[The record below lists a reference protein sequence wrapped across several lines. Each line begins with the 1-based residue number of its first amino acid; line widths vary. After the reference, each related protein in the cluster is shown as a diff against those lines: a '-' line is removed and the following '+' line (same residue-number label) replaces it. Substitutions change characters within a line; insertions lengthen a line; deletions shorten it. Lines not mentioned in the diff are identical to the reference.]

1 MANDTRT
8 QESPGGVTIISRR
21 RFLKQTA
28 LATAVVSVPYL
39 AGKTVAFG
47 KENTEDADAALDRAL
62 KELVAMD
69 GGPPGVIAVVQ
80 RGQSREVHSFGV
92 RNIKGDLPLRAN
104 DHMRIASA
112 AKAFSGAVAL
122 SLVSKGVLSLN
133 DTIGELLPDLP
144 EDWHAVRLRQLLN
157 HTSGILD
164 FSLDEGFTDALIAS
178 PKNSPPPEELLSFV
192 EDEPLKFDPGSR
204 YEYSNSD
211 NIVVGLMVEAATNR
225 SYESQLQKYV
235 FGPLGLTE
243 TSLPVG
249 ANLLKPFIHGYDPSQ
264 TPPEDVSEIIA
275 AGWASGGIVSTPRDL
290 NRFIRGYVG
299 GQLFGSRVRSK
310 QRQVIEG
317 GGSEPPGPGKNAA
330 GLALFRYETRCGTVW
345 GHTGNTPGYTQFAA
359 ASPDGERSVT
369 VSVNAQLTPTT
380 GIPAV
385 FRALRRAEGLAVCAA
400 LAGR

>member
-1 MANDTRT
+1 MLRRMANDTRT

-39 AGKTVAFG
+39 AGKKTVAFG
-47 KENTEDADAALDRAL
+47 KENAEDADAALDSAL

-80 RGQSREVHSFGV
+80 RGQSTEVHSFGV

-104 DHMRIASA
+104 DHMHIASA

-122 SLVSKGVLSLN
+122 SLVSKGVLSSN

-178 PKNSPPPEELLSFV
+178 PKNPPPPEELLSFV
-192 EDEPLKFDPGSR
+192 EDEPLKFDSGSR

-225 SYESQLQKYV
+225 SYESQLQK
-235 FGPLGLTE
+235 
-243 TSLPVG
+243 
-249 ANLLKPFIHGYDPSQ
+249 
-264 TPPEDVSEIIA
+264 
-275 AGWASGGIVSTPRDL
+275 
-290 NRFIRGYVG
+290 
-299 GQLFGSRVRSK
+299 
-310 QRQVIEG
+310 
-317 GGSEPPGPGKNAA
+317 
-330 GLALFRYETRCGTVW
+330 
-345 GHTGNTPGYTQFAA
+345 
-359 ASPDGERSVT
+359 
-369 VSVNAQLTPTT
+369 
-380 GIPAV
+380 
-385 FRALRRAEGLAVCAA
+385 
-400 LAGR
+400 

>member
-39 AGKTVAFG
+39 AGKKTVAFG
-47 KENTEDADAALDRAL
+47 KENAEDADAALDSAL

-178 PKNSPPPEELLSFV
+178 PKNPPPPEELLSFV
-192 EDEPLKFDPGSR
+192 EDEPLKFDSGSR

-275 AGWASGGIVSTPRDL
+275 AGWA
-290 NRFIRGYVG
+290 
-299 GQLFGSRVRSK
+299 
-310 QRQVIEG
+310 
-317 GGSEPPGPGKNAA
+317 GPQEA
-330 GLALFRYETRCGTVW
+330 
-345 GHTGNTPGYTQFAA
+345 
-359 ASPDGERSVT
+359 
-369 VSVNAQLTPTT
+369 
-380 GIPAV
+380 
-385 FRALRRAEGLAVCAA
+385 
-400 LAGR
+400 